1 MGNDKNVSTF
11 LKFLDDNFNE
21 GDVDAVDDNVYTYLS
36 KMKEGNAIPPRQ
48 ERGGTV

>member
-1 MGNDKNVSTF
+1 MGRDKDVSTF

-21 GDVDAVDDNVYTYLS
+21 GGVDVVDDKVYTYLS
-36 KMKEGNAIPPRQ
+36 KMKEGNAIPPHQ